1 MPDAGRSSASPGR
14 RTGSQQLPRELVEQ
28 IARTLLKR
36 YGVVFWRLLAREAEW
51 LPPWRELLMA
61 YRRLEA
67 RGEIR
72 GGRFVAG
79 FSGEQFA
86 LPEAVGVLRGTRN
99 EDKAGKLTVLSGA
112 DPLNLAG
119 ILLPGPKVAALYSNR
134 VLYRDGIAIA
144 ALMSGEVQYFEKLQ
158 PEQAW
163 EMKNL
168 LLRTAAPAGLAALM

>member
-1 MPDAGRSSASPGR
+1 LGVEGAGGGTFIRRAAPMPAGSA
-14 RTGSQQLPRELVEQ
+14 LPRELVEQ
-28 IARTLLKR
+28 IARTVLRR

-51 LPPWRELLMA
+51 LPPWREMLMA

-86 LPEAVGVLRGTRN
+86 LPEAIGVLRTTRN
-99 EDKAGKLTVLSGA
+99 EDRSGQITVVSGA

-119 ILLPGPKVAALYSNR
+119 ILLPGPKVPGLYSNR
-134 VLYRDGIAIA
+134 VAFRDGLAIA
-144 ALMSGEVQYFEKLQ
+144 ALVGGAVDHFVKL
-158 PEQAW
+158 EA
-163 EMKNL
+163 E
-168 LLRTAAPAGLAALM
+168 